1 MSITTVLNNFLYN
14 TKNPVTVRHAS
25 LLNAVTSQKPQTV
38 YEELQ
43 RIVETLTKK
52 TQTDE
57 ILSALFILKRDSNWV
72 KKMFMGSKG
81 IDVTVTACV
90 KKQGPKKRTESDE
103 VKKRKK
109 KTESDQVKKR
119 KEKTKTDEVKKRK
132 EPKNR
137 TDPEKKKRKK
147 KNEKSFKETEN
158 NNNQR
163 EK

>member
-81 IDVTVTACV
+81 IDVTVTAYV
-90 KKQGPKKRTESDE
+90 KKQEQKKKTESEE

-109 KTESDQVKKR
+109 KTEVKKR
-119 KEKTKTDEVKKRK
+119 KEKT

>member
-90 KKQGPKKRTESDE
+90 KKQGPKKRTKSDE

-109 KTESDQVKKR
+109 KTESDQV